1 MFLGHYAAALLA
13 KRAVPVASLGALV
26 AAAQLPDLVWPVF
39 LLLGWERVEITP
51 GDTAFTPLAF
61 VHYPWSHS
69 LLLVVA
75 WALAAALAVRLRSRP
90 PAIGALACALVVS
103 HWVLDVVTHRP
114 DLPLYP
120 GGPVVGFGLWRSVP
134 GTLLVELAMFLMAA
148 WLSLRTV
155 LRPQRVGR
163 LAVGAFLS
171 TLLLIYIGNVV
182 GPPPPS
188 PKAVAVVALGQWL
201 LVAWA
206 GWLDQRRV
214 GVVDESSP
222 GRHT

>member
-1 MFLGHYAAALLA
+1 
-13 KRAVPVASLGALV
+13 
-26 AAAQLPDLVWPVF
+26 
-39 LLLGWERVEITP
+39 
-51 GDTAFTPLAF
+51 
-61 VHYPWSHS
+61 
-69 LLLVVA
+69 
-75 WALAAALAVRLRSRP
+75 
-90 PAIGALACALVVS
+90 
-103 HWVLDVVTHRP
+103 
-114 DLPLYP
+114 
-120 GGPVVGFGLWRSVP
+120 
-134 GTLLVELAMFLMAA
+134 MAA

-188 PKAVAVVALGQWL
+188 PKAVAVVALGQWV